1 MAAQPSTPSVS
12 KGANAFGKLLN
23 KLRTPTG
30 ADHNNAP
37 EASTPR
43 SASPFSAMMGRRS
56 SSKASLRSYSSN
68 NSAAATPPFPPSLN
82 GSSASLASNSATNS
96 PPLTFDTDDDDLDLP
111 QFESERMS
119 YRPRGS
125 GGDGFYAHNLASSST
140 LASTASAAG
149 DGDYTALPP
158 PPRPSTSMST
168 RSRGDSVSGS
178 GGGWKGALAST
189 AGARDAVGSL
199 SRGFGRG
206 TAGRA
211 LDGSTAQGEDD
222 ELTHKVSRKPDEL
235 APPTRAPLSR
245 LPSNDASL
253 SASQPSSHPH
263 LASTTP
269 GLPRAGLSKSTT
281 STLPSAG
288 TRRLFVSRPGGGERI
303 VGRARRIVQPV
314 QPAASTPE
322 GPAASEAYDG
332 DQSRSVKEDSPDAS
346 ASTNTD
352 TSPDMAPPP
361 RPRPPISPNS
371 HGRSLSELPPSSP
384 KIASAE
390 RAAST
395 VTIGASSYLAKHSV
409 SSSNLRPSSS
419 LSNYSASDS
428 NNDVSPP
435 AMGSSYLSASA
446 SARGTKLQP
455 SAQGSTAFRNR
466 FLSSGSNLSINA
478 SSSLS
483 SSQQQHYSP
492 PSDAASVS
500 SQPSPPMLAQS
511 LSTSTSTGNSSSA
524 GASFR
529 LAPMGGSTGGLSRK
543 NSVSMLSSLAEDG
556 QPAARAAS
564 LDIRREAVAARV
576 AGQLNEPAAAGRASL
591 DERRASPPRERDM
604 MIPYAHRRGTSISQD
619 VGQETGGSNSS
630 VSTHGGATLVNG
642 SGGGLKRSNSV
653 TITQGSL
660 MQPAPP
666 VQQVARPASSMAMY
680 RDESQGQQQQQP
692 QQRPQVARVPSGQ
705 QQQQYQ
711 QLPPPVMDV
720 LPDQPPA
727 PATSAFQPYH
737 DENAYDPRSYTRPG
751 APPTSAAR
759 PALTEVNRPYAPPV
773 GVAPSTQPRQGAP
786 LYGSSTQQTSS
797 QKDYHVP
804 LRDRSPGMAEAT
816 PSVTVQQQHYQ
827 SHQYQQ
833 QQPQQQYLQQQQPPH
848 LAMQMQQQLGYTPG
862 GEPQQEK
869 RQPKPIIVN
878 GKAYHRAGVLGR
890 GGSSKVY
897 RVMSASNELFALKR
911 VDTRNDAE
919 SRASFINEITL
930 LRKLIGKPEIIQL
943 VDSEIQ
949 GKYVIMVME
958 AGETDLNTLL
968 ASHAG
973 KPVSLNFV
981 RYIWEQ
987 MLSAVQVIH
996 DEAVVHS
1003 DLKPANFV
1011 LVKGRLKLID
1021 FGISKAIAADTTNI
1035 GRDQQIGTA
1044 NYMPPEALNDTG
1056 LGQGGKRL
1064 MKLGRAADV
1073 WSLGCI
1079 LYQMVYGGAPFSHL
1093 RDIGLKVAAISNPRH
1108 RIAFPDHAVP
1118 TGRRGEQLTEHR
1130 FKVGPDLLDTL
1141 KSCLRYEPK
1150 ERAAI
1155 PELLQQ
1161 PFLRRSGDEATPAA
1175 APPSRYPLINDQ
1187 LMEAVIKCVADKVQK
1202 GEIRS
1207 ELDIVDIA
1215 QGLMQQ
1221 VRDVQDT
1228 LRR

>member
-1 MAAQPSTPSVS
+1 MAAQPSTPSIS

-23 KLRTPTG
+23 KLRTPTS

-37 EASTPR
+37 AEGERTTPR

-68 NSAAATPPFPPSLN
+68 TSAAAPPFPPSLN

-96 PPLTFDTDDDDLDLP
+96 PPLAFDTDDDDLDLP

-125 GGDGFYAHNLASSST
+125 GGDGFYAHHLASSST
-140 LASTASAAG
+140 LASTASAPG
-149 DGDYTALPP
+149 DGDYTALPA

-168 RSRGDSVSGS
+168 RGRGDSVSGS
-178 GGGWKGALAST
+178 GGAWKGAPAST
-189 AGARDAVGSL
+189 AGAREAVGSL

-211 LDGSTAQGEDD
+211 LDASVAQGEDD

-235 APPTRAPLSR
+235 VPPTRAPLSR
-245 LPSNDASL
+245 LPSNDATL
-253 SASQPSSHPH
+253 SASQPSSHSH

-269 GLPRAGLSKSTT
+269 GLPRAGLSKSST

-288 TRRLFVSRPGGGERI
+288 TRRLFASRPGGGERI
-303 VGRARRIVQPV
+303 VGRARRVVQPV
-314 QPAASTPE
+314 QPAAATPE
-322 GPAASEAYDG
+322 GPVASEAYDG

-346 ASTNTD
+346 TSTSTD

-428 NNDVSPP
+428 NKDVSPP
-435 AMGSSYLSASA
+435 GTGNSYLSASA
-446 SARGTKLQP
+446 SARGAKLQP

-466 FLSSGSNLSINA
+466 FLSSGSGLSINA
-478 SSSLS
+478 SSSSLS

-492 PSDAASVS
+492 PSDAASAS

-511 LSTSTSTGNSSSA
+511 LSSSTSAGNG

-529 LAPMGGSTGGLSRK
+529 LAPMGGGTGGLSRK

-556 QPAARAAS
+556 QPAVRAAS

-576 AGQLNEPAAAGRASL
+576 AGQFNEPVAAGRASL

-619 VGQETGGSNSS
+619 ANQETAGSNSS
-630 VSTHGGATLVNG
+630 SSTHGGTTLVNG

-660 MQPAPP
+660 MQPAAP

-680 RDESQGQQQQQP
+680 RDESQGQQQQQ
-692 QQRPQVARVPSGQ
+692 RPQVVRVPSGQ
-705 QQQQYQ
+705 QQAQYQ
-711 QLPPPVMDV
+711 HLPPPVMDV

-737 DENAYDPRSYTRPG
+737 DENAYDARSYARPG
-751 APPTSAAR
+751 APPTSTAR

-786 LYGSSTQQTSS
+786 QYGSASQQSSS

-827 SHQYQQ
+827 GHQVYQ
-833 QQPQQQYLQQQQPPH
+833 QQQYLQQQQQQQPH
-848 LAMQMQQQLGYTPG
+848 LAMQMQQQQLGYTPG

-949 GKYVIMVME
+949 GKYVIM
-958 AGETDLNTLL
+958 
-968 ASHAG
+968 
-973 KPVSLNFV
+973 
-981 RYIWEQ
+981 
-987 MLSAVQVIH
+987 
-996 DEAVVHS
+996 
-1003 DLKPANFV
+1003 
-1011 LVKGRLKLID
+1011 
-1021 FGISKAIAADTTNI
+1021 
-1035 GRDQQIGTA
+1035 
-1044 NYMPPEALNDTG
+1044 
-1056 LGQGGKRL
+1056 
-1064 MKLGRAADV
+1064 
-1073 WSLGCI
+1073 
-1079 LYQMVYGGAPFSHL
+1079 
-1093 RDIGLKVAAISNPRH
+1093 
-1108 RIAFPDHAVP
+1108 
-1118 TGRRGEQLTEHR
+1118 
-1130 FKVGPDLLDTL
+1130 
-1141 KSCLRYEPK
+1141 
-1150 ERAAI
+1150 
-1155 PELLQQ
+1155 
-1161 PFLRRSGDEATPAA
+1161 
-1175 APPSRYPLINDQ
+1175 
-1187 LMEAVIKCVADKVQK
+1187 
-1202 GEIRS
+1202 
-1207 ELDIVDIA
+1207 
-1215 QGLMQQ
+1215 
-1221 VRDVQDT
+1221 
-1228 LRR
+1228 